1 MRTFFWICKAIKEL
15 PTNFEKFRFKELLL
29 YWAKFLFHSEFVET
43 SVYCKL
49 VLALGQLWNKQ
60 TSRGDLNYYVE
71 ILDLNFSKRS
81 GIFTKCSLQVFL
93 EHVLWWLG
101 EKQRGL
107 ADLQK
112 SIIRKKSFLCK
123 YIRIICADDLLRN
136 FPCIEKIYNSQSYS
150 YVRNNILSSKNGS
163 NRCDMYID
171 KYFGL

>member
-71 ILDLNFSKRS
+71 ILDLNFSKRE
-81 GIFTKCSLQVFL
+81 GIFTKCSFKVFL

-101 EKQRGL
+101 EKERGL

-150 YVRNNILSSKNGS
+150 YVRNNISSSKNGS
-163 NRCDMYID
+163 NRCNMYID